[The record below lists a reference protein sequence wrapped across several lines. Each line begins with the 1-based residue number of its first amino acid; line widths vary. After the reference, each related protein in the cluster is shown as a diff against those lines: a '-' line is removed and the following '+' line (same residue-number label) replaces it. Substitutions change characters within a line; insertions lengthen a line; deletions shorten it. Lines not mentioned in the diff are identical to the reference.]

1 MEPEKRAPSSDN
13 GRTSAPIE
21 LTPVGIIR
29 NAIDKPFLTPG
40 KHGITMDGEFEKV
53 KSDIHKRKQEIS
65 TITINQELTGCLD
78 GIEHYSHLTILYW
91 ADRVPQES
99 RAVTRVHP
107 MGRKEIPEQ
116 GIFSTASPVRPNPIL
131 MTVVRLVER
140 DGNVLKVEG
149 LDAVD
154 KSPVID
160 IKPFTRGFFPGD
172 EVRIPEWMERVMEEV
187 NRDTVS

>member
-1 MEPEKRAPSSDN
+1 MEPAQS
-13 GRTSAPIE
+13 TSRSVTAPIE

-40 KHGITMDGEFEKV
+40 KHGITMDGEFENI
-53 KSDIHKRKQEIS
+53 KSDIHKFKQEIS
-65 TITINQELTGCLD
+65 TITINPELTGCLD

-116 GIFSTASPVRPNPIL
+116 GIFSTASPVRPNPVL
-131 MTVVRLVER
+131 MTVVKLVER
-140 DGNVLKVEG
+140 NRNVLKVEG

-160 IKPFTRGFFPGD
+160 IKPFVRGFFPGD
-172 EVRIPEWMERVMEEV
+172 EVRVPGWMERVMAEV
-187 NRDTVS
+187 NQGND

>member
-1 MEPEKRAPSSDN
+1 MEPAQS
-13 GRTSAPIE
+13 TSQSVTAPIE

-29 NAIDKPFLTPG
+29 NAIAKPFLTPG
-40 KHGITMDGEFEKV
+40 KHGITMDGEFESV
-53 KSDIHKRKQEIS
+53 KSDLHKFRQEIS
-65 TITINQELTGCLD
+65 TITINPELTDCLD

-99 RAVTRVHP
+99 RSVTRVHP

-116 GIFSTASPVRPNPIL
+116 GIFSTASPVRPNPVL
-131 MTVVRLVER
+131 MTVVKLVER
-140 DGNVLKVEG
+140 NGNVLKVKG

-160 IKPFTRGFFPGD
+160 IKPFVRRFFPEG
-172 EVRIPEWMERVMEEV
+172 EVRVPEWMDRIMEDV
-187 NRDTVS
+187 NESNV